1 MPGDV
6 GLVAGLIHRIIDLV
20 VSEDQLPEIRKR
32 RKLAALRKD
41 ANDALDRNDFVA
53 HARLID
59 ELRRLSNE
67 P

>member
-41 ANDALDRNDFVA
+41 ANDALDKNDFVA
-53 HARLID
+53 HARYID

-67 P
+67 A

>member
-41 ANDALDRNDFVA
+41 ANDALDKNDFVA
-53 HARLID
+53 HARYVD

-67 P
+67 A